1 MLARWNDW
9 SPLSRFSQ
17 PESRDPVQ
25 AFRRELGRLLFD
37 FDPFSADFANAQYA
51 GYPRVTLEDNGA
63 AYVLRAEVPGLT
75 EKELDLN
82 VEGDTVTIKGERT
95 TNVPEGYSVHRRERA
110 TQRFARSFSLPAQ
123 VDSERAEASLQHGV
137 LTVTI
142 PKAQQAQPRKIS
154 VRAH

>member
-9 SPLSRFSQ
+9 SPLSRFAQ
-17 PESRDPVQ
+17 PEARDPVQ

-37 FDPFSADFANAQYA
+37 FDPFNSELANAQYT
-51 GYPRVTLEDNGA
+51 GYPRVSLEDTGA
-63 AYVLRAEVPGLT
+63 AFVLRAEVPGLT
-75 EKELDLN
+75 EKDLDLN
-82 VEGDTVTIKGERT
+82 VEGDTVTLKGERT
-95 TNVPEGYSVHRRERA
+95 TSVPEGYSVHRRERA

-123 VDSERAEASLQHGV
+123 VDSEKAEASLQHGV

-154 VRAH
+154 VRAQ